1 MQCNSRTS
9 TSTQRNNNF
18 DNFSPHLSHM
28 SNNYTA
34 ICVFCYINFI
44 CSVFALK
51 FFNAFLGIID
61 YSQTQTSFLYARKN
75 KLENAGAYKNI
86 HTHMREQNI
95 MQKGDFEVIA
105 FLIVI
110 CIFMLVKLMT
120 FVDFKGSF
128 ITLAMCFI

>member
-1 MQCNSRTS
+1 MVELSRCKLS
-9 TSTQRNNNF
+9 GIKCSASHVLQHQLKEN

-61 YSQTQTSFLYARKN
+61 YSQTQTSFLYTRKN
-75 KLENAGAYKNI
+75 KLENAGAYKYI
-86 HTHMREQNI
+86 HTHMRE
-95 MQKGDFEVIA
+95 
-105 FLIVI
+105 
-110 CIFMLVKLMT
+110 
-120 FVDFKGSF
+120 
-128 ITLAMCFI
+128 